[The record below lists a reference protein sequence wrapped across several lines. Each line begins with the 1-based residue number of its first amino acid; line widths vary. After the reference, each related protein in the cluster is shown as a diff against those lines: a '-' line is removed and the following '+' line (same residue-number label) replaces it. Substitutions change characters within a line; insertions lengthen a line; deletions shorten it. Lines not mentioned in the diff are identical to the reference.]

1 MLILTVRPLAFQGY
15 TILHITYLKNF
26 QKLEFFEKNRK
37 KSRNSRFL
45 LRTIFSMLSAKSF
58 TSQGHLIAKKKI
70 CGRGN
75 IITSAAFF
83 SFWEKMIAFTQS
95 CCGFMIY
102 NKIHGENLIAAK
114 LNPDLTPCH
123 MDNCYSIPLPCPLL
137 PVNTECHVLQK
148 SSRNRRP
155 TMTCFLIHSL
165 GILVRFLISWTSVD
179 GNIDINP

>member
-1 MLILTVRPLAFQGY
+1 MQKRKKSKDERRLEELEEMVETVRIKLGKPCGKHYFQIQIWQTASSGLNFAAIEENIHNAPQTWYMSCKIMLILTVRPLAFQGY
-15 TILHITYLKNF
+15 TILHITYLKKF

-83 SFWEKMIAFTQS
+83 SFLEKMIPSTQT
-95 CCGFMIY
+95 CCG
-102 NKIHGENLIAAK
+102 
-114 LNPDLTPCH
+114 
-123 MDNCYSIPLPCPLL
+123 
-137 PVNTECHVLQK
+137 
-148 SSRNRRP
+148 
-155 TMTCFLIHSL
+155 
-165 GILVRFLISWTSVD
+165 
-179 GNIDINP
+179 

>member
-1 MLILTVRPLAFQGY
+1 MWKQCLCDSELHSSSIWQTASSGLNFAAIEENIHNAPQTWYMSCKIMLILTVRPLAFQGY
-15 TILHITYLKNF
+15 TILHITYLKFF

-83 SFWEKMIAFTQS
+83 SFLEKMIPSTQT
-95 CCGFMIY
+95 CCG
-102 NKIHGENLIAAK
+102 
-114 LNPDLTPCH
+114 
-123 MDNCYSIPLPCPLL
+123 
-137 PVNTECHVLQK
+137 
-148 SSRNRRP
+148 
-155 TMTCFLIHSL
+155 
-165 GILVRFLISWTSVD
+165 
-179 GNIDINP
+179 